1 MAEIRQNYDSSRSFL
16 LLTYKLYH
24 HLDKVGGVN
33 KSNCLNVFL
42 SLLKYAWK
50 KNNYHCGLR
59 HSKIASDTGL
69 SRTTIYRTLMLL
81 EKLNIIKT
89 TKGKSGKSYSINTAF
104 LNAERATMFK
114 SETSMFKSETRYV
127 SNPPT
132 LEEQYNTITN
142 ISNSKIDDIILK
154 NKFSKEVL
162 IKELIKHCTL
172 EELKLDKKNV
182 YYCGLAIAE
191 YASAKNV
198 NFVSPDQIINALK
211 NVGGKKSNA
220 FYRAKVEHN
229 KKFNLDWKGNPKK

>member
-1 MAEIRQNYDSSRSFL
+1 
-16 LLTYKLYH
+16 
-24 HLDKVGGVN
+24 
-33 KSNCLNVFL
+33 
-42 SLLKYAWK
+42 
-50 KNNYHCGLR
+50 
-59 HSKIASDTGL
+59 
-69 SRTTIYRTLMLL
+69 MLL

-89 TKGKSGKSYSINTAF
+89 TKGKSGKSYAVNTAF

-154 NKFSKEVL
+154 NRSSKDRLVN
-162 IKELIKHCTL
+162 ELIKHCTL

-191 YASAKNV
+191 YAAAKNT
-198 NFVSPDQIINALK
+198 NFASQSQIVSALK
-211 NVGGKKSNA
+211 NLGGKKSNA
-220 FYRAKVEHN
+220 FYKAKIDYN
-229 KKFNLDWKGNPKK
+229 KRNNLDWKGNPKK